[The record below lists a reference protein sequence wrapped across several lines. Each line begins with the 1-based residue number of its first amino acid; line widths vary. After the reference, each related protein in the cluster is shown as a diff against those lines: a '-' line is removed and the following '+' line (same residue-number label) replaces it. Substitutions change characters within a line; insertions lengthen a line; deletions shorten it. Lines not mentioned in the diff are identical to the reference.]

1 MTAAPLEHEPVP
13 ETVDVPLLDARG
25 LRTGRTVRV
34 PSPPP
39 AAWRGEDGEA
49 LELTPYLHLE
59 RFGCGCIREQR
70 LGYAP
75 GQGAEA
81 RA

>member
-1 MTAAPLEHEPVP
+1 MIAAPLEHEAAPGPV
-13 ETVDVPLLDARG
+13 EVPLLDARG

-39 AAWRGEDGEA
+39 AEWRDEGGEV
-49 LELTPYLHLE
+49 LELRPYLHLE
-59 RFGCGCIREQR
+59 RFGCGCIREER

-75 GQGAEA
+75 RQGATA